1 MSTTTTSTPAGAE
14 TCPEAEGVRPAGHQS
29 LFPPADADAET
40 YRRWLA
46 ASPWPEVVFAS
57 ASRR

>member
-1 MSTTTTSTPAGAE
+1 MSPTTHQSTPGDVMCAE
-14 TCPEAEGVRPAGHQS
+14 TTHPQPRAET

-40 YRRWLA
+40 RQAWLA

-57 ASRR
+57 V

>member
-1 MSTTTTSTPAGAE
+1 MTTTSIPTGAE
-14 TCPEAEGVRPAGHQS
+14 TCPEADVAGSPGHQP

-57 ASRR
+57 AGAR